1 MTNKYTTDLRFIV
14 GPFWGAINRHLP
26 SLTIDLDEK
35 EDVLRTLLYY
45 HQDKKVLRYN
55 NITITTPY
63 YTEKGGMQSE
73 NKDRKLES
81 LKSAQLLVS
90 RFPQYCHLKPKKKK
104 NGHTEVI
111 LKDKTVSQKKKTQK
125 NRK

>member
-1 MTNKYTTDLRFIV
+1 
-14 GPFWGAINRHLP
+14 
-26 SLTIDLDEK
+26 
-35 EDVLRTLLYY
+35 
-45 HQDKKVLRYN
+45 
-55 NITITTPY
+55 
-63 YTEKGGMQSE
+63 MQSE

-111 LKDKTVSQKKKTQK
+111 LKDKSTSIKKTMKKKP
-125 NRK
+125 